1 MPIRLI
7 ASFKRMK
14 SLSKDIKVIAAAL
27 ETSAEL
33 VVSGHRV
40 RRKEPLPQVDETEAL
55 LRTAIVD
62 NLPDQATIG
71 AYILETYI
79 IVYHLALL
87 YVVAV
92 VCSRCVLPAETLTLF
107 S

>member
-27 ETSAEL
+27 ETSTEL

-40 RRKEPLPQVDETEAL
+40 RRKEPLPQVDETEVL

-71 AYILETYI
+71 AYILETCQQAVSFSI
-79 IVYHLALL
+79 ALCCCCCMQPL
-87 YVVAV
+87 CST
-92 VCSRCVLPAETLTLF
+92 VC
-107 S
+107 

>member
-27 ETSAEL
+27 ETSTEL

-71 AYILETYI
+71 AYILETYQK
-79 IVYHLALL
+79 
-87 YVVAV
+87 
-92 VCSRCVLPAETLTLF
+92 AELF
-107 S
+107 SIASCRCCCMEPLRSTAC

>member
-1 MPIRLI
+1 
-7 ASFKRMK
+7 MK

-27 ETSAEL
+27 ETSTEL

-40 RRKEPLPQVDETEAL
+40 RRKEPLPQVDETEVL

-71 AYILETYI
+71 AYILEAYQQGVSFSI
-79 IVYHLALL
+79 ASRRCSCMQLL
-87 YVVAV
+87 
-92 VCSRCVLPAETLTLF
+92 CSTTC
-107 S
+107 

>member
-1 MPIRLI
+1 
-7 ASFKRMK
+7 MK
-14 SLSKDIKVIAAAL
+14 SLSKDIRVVAAAL
-27 ETSAEL
+27 ETSTKL

-40 RRKEPLPQVDETEAL
+40 RRKEPLPQVNETEAL

-71 AYILETYI
+71 SYILETCQQA
-79 IVYHLALL
+79 VSLAML

-92 VCSRCVLPAETLTLF
+92 VHSRCAVLSAEAILAMF

>member
-1 MPIRLI
+1 
-7 ASFKRMK
+7 MK

-27 ETSAEL
+27 ETSTEL

-40 RRKEPLPQVDETEAL
+40 KRKEPLPQVDETEVL

-71 AYILETYI
+71 AYILE
-79 IVYHLALL
+79 AFQK
-87 YVVAV
+87 AV
-92 VCSRCVLPAETLTLF
+92 LF
-107 S
+107 SIPSRLCCCMQPMCSTTC